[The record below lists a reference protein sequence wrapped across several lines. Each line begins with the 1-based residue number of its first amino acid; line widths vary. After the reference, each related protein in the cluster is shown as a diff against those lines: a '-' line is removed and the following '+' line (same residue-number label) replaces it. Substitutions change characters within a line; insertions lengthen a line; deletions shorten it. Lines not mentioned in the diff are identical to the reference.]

1 MENWFYYKT
10 LDLPKVPEHIVAQ
23 ALDLAHDPDR
33 CVPEKSLRYT
43 PEKNIVRT
51 YWFRPVDVFGE
62 THPSRSV
69 IRFDVGTEFGQ
80 WVKENI
86 TDDFLDA
93 SLACS
98 MSVKDNFADTVT
110 GMHTDT
116 TRSYLLMYVI
126 EKTNDDQKTIWW
138 QERGYPIVRE
148 NDLQIDHFNTVE
160 QIEEAVFE
168 QNRWVLMNARI
179 LHSVHNIKG
188 NRFALHVSL
197 TDDQAL
203 KILR

>member
-1 MENWFYYKT
+1 MQDWFYYKK
-10 LDLPKVPEHIVAQ
+10 LDLPQVPQHIVDQ
-23 ALDLAHDPDR
+23 ALELAHDPER
-33 CVPEKSLRYT
+33 CVPEKSLKYT

-51 YWFRPVDVFGE
+51 YWFRPIDVFGD

-69 IRFDVGTEFGQ
+69 IRFGVGNEFAE

-98 MSVKDNFADTVT
+98 MSATPEFKDTVT

-116 TRSYLLMYVI
+116 TRSYLLMYII
-126 EKTNDDQKTIWW
+126 EKSNDDQKTVWW
-138 QERGYPIVRE
+138 QERGHPVVRE
-148 NDLQIDHFNTVE
+148 NDLQIDHFNTVDP
-160 QIEEAVFE
+160 IEETVFE
-168 QNRWVLMNARI
+168 KHQWVIMNARI
-179 LHSVHNIKG
+179 LHSIHNMQG

-197 TDDQAL
+197 TDEQAD
-203 KILR
+203 KIL

>member
-1 MENWFYYKT
+1 MQDWFYYKY
-10 LDLPKVPEHIVAQ
+10 LDLPKVPEHIVDA
-23 ALDLAHDPDR
+23 ALEFARDPER
-33 CVPEKSLRYT
+33 CSPEKSLKYS

-51 YWFRPVDVFGE
+51 YWFRPVDVFGQ

-69 IRFDVGTEFGQ
+69 IRFNFGDQ
-80 WVKENI
+80 FEEWVRQNI
-86 TDDFLDA
+86 TSDFLDA

-98 MSVKDNFADTVT
+98 MSKDGDGTVT

-116 TRSYLLMYVI
+116 TRNYLLMYVI

-138 QERGYPIVRE
+138 QERGHPVVRE
-148 NDLQIDHFNTVE
+148 NDLQVDHFNTVDSIAE
-160 QIEEAVFE
+160 TVYEKC
-168 QNRWVLMNARI
+168 RWVLMNANI

-197 TDDQAL
+197 TNEQATKLL
-203 KILR
+203 K